1 MEYCDYPLHAWS
13 HYRHHLRSQCP
24 RKALLYFREARCGA
38 DPQDSEPEFRI
49 IHGLRR
55 RITLEQY
62 ISRLFDREIRKIFY
76 HPPEENISPESLA
89 ATIHA
94 IFDREL
100 ELMLSG
106 VPGKD
111 HKLYMLK
118 EFENKNCNLSELVS
132 QSGKLID
139 QYCMATGKELWKLIG
154 DTDFICR
161 REIPAP
167 LTVYIN
173 ELCCYCSPLLALERN
188 GVLWIV
194 ENNCSDTS
202 VLLHKFYAVNTL
214 GREPHLV
221 RSFSYCR
228 SNGEF
233 QEAGLELNVSQTLQ
247 QISEAGAQWAELL
260 TMQWENAPF
269 NAAHCPECEFNFFC
283 NQYRKP
289 RNDEVIS

>member
-62 ISRLFDREIRKIFY
+62 ISRL
-76 HPPEENISPESLA
+76 
-89 ATIHA
+89 
-94 IFDREL
+94 FDREL

-247 QISEAGAQWAELL
+247 QISETGAQWAELL

-283 NQYRKP
+283 NQYRKA